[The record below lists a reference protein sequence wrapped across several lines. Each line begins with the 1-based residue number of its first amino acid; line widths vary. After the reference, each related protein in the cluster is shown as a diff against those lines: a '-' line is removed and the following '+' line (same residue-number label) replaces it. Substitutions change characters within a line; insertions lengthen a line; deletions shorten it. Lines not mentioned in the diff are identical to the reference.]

1 MSTFGDQEAVSA
13 LSAQDVPVPAA
24 EPSISDLLK
33 LVAQQNQL
41 ITKLLTD
48 RPQPKQEDSSTAL
61 LAQIMMAR
69 EKRLLAEDE
78 AKQEA
83 RRIREIKR
91 LEENTATAREIEEG
105 YAMCPHLKGGRHGE
119 RRGNMPKDY
128 NLGFHRFP
136 DASSQ
141 IRCLSCG
148 CVWRPGDTREF
159 RYVPNG
165 SKFARIVN
173 LTGKSFE
180 DMYALFAGEST
191 NKPTSSE
198 ISGSVIANNVRRQ
211 LKAQMEQEAR
221 QTPEQS
227 VMLDAPPVR
236 A

>member
-1 MSTFGDQEAVSA
+1 MADQGTGNT
-13 LSAQDVPVPAA
+13 QDVSVPAA
-24 EPSISDLLK
+24 VPSIADLLAV
-33 LVAQQNQL
+33 VAQQNQL
-41 ITKLLTD
+41 ITKLLTE

-78 AKQEA
+78 AKQEN
-83 RRIREIKR
+83 RRTRDAKR
-91 LEENTATAREIEEG
+91 LESDLATAREIEEG
-105 YAMCPHLKGGRHGE
+105 YAICPHLKGGRHGE

-136 DASSQ
+136 DATSQ

-148 CVWRPGDTREF
+148 CIWRPGDTKEF

-165 SKFARIVN
+165 TKFARVVN

-211 LKAQMEQEAR
+211 LKEQMAREAT
-221 QTPEQS
+221 QTPEES
-227 VMLDAPPVR
+227 VMLDAPPTR

>member
-1 MSTFGDQEAVSA
+1 MENQVVETAETQAA
-13 LSAQDVPVPAA
+13 PAA
-24 EPSISDLLK
+24 VPSIADLLAV
-33 LVAQQNQL
+33 VAQQNQL
-41 ITKLLTD
+41 ITKLLTE

-69 EKRLLAEDE
+69 EKRLLAEEE
-78 AKQEA
+78 AKQEN
-83 RRIREIKR
+83 RRVRDAKR
-91 LEENTATAREIEEG
+91 LESDIATAREIEEG

-136 DASSQ
+136 DATSQ

-148 CVWRPGDTREF
+148 CIWRPGDTKEF

-165 SKFARIVN
+165 TKFARVVN

-198 ISGSVIANNVRRQ
+198 ISGSIIANNVRRQ
-211 LKAQMEQEAR
+211 LKAELERNAKQA
-221 QTPEQS
+221 PEES
-227 VMLDAPPVR
+227 VMLDAPPTR
-236 A
+236 